1 MGYWP
6 RAFRPVQAFCSVL
19 SLEMGLPHTDPTA
32 ISQPWHARLAPMV
45 RASGGRHLNQLIV
58 LIGATS
64 LMVVVALVSAF
75 LVIDNRAAGTEVL
88 QAQHVTTD
96 VARLL
101 ILLQRAESG
110 QRGYFLTANRD
121 YLDRYNDSMSKIYP
135 TLEAVTEALKGHPAQ
150 QVELLN
156 LRSVIGA
163 KIGEMTNTISLFESG
178 RRDDAMAIVRS
189 NQGKVLMDQ
198 IRTSIAAIWTESTR
212 QSQERIDSWRA
223 NGNWLF
229 VVQLGAA
236 ILVLL
241 VSGLAVVSGVRHTRG
256 LQATQETLRAAN
268 ESLEERVRAR
278 TADLQ
283 EANEEVQKF
292 AYMISHDLR
301 SPLVNIMGF
310 AAELATIRA
319 ETAALLG
326 SAPPIDIKPRDPSV
340 IDQDFGEA
348 LSFIQQSTTKMDRL
362 ISAVL
367 RLARSGQRQ
376 FQYEKLDMTALLNDI
391 AATLRHQTV
400 ESGTEIVIENLP
412 DLVSDRLAVEQIFG
426 NLLDNA
432 VKYLDDSRLGRIVIR
447 AQLLRRAVLFEVED
461 NGRGIEPHDL
471 KRIFDLFRR
480 GGRQDRPG
488 EGIGLAH
495 LRVLIRRLGGK
506 ISCRSDYGKGSV
518 FSVLLPQGDLSPD
531 KHT

>member
-1 MGYWP
+1 M
-6 RAFRPVQAFCSVL
+6 
-19 SLEMGLPHTDPTA
+19 PHSDPTSV
-32 ISQPWHARLAPMV
+32 SQPWYASLAPIV
-45 RASGGRHLNQLIV
+45 RASGGRHLNQLLV
-58 LIGATS
+58 LIGAAS
-64 LMVVVALVSAF
+64 LMVAVALVSAF

-96 VARLL
+96 VARLMN
-101 ILLQRAESG
+101 LLYRAESS

-121 YLDRYNDSMSKIYP
+121 YLELYHDSMGKIYP
-135 TLEAVTEALKGHPAQ
+135 TLEAVTEALKGRSAQ
-150 QVELLN
+150 EAELLN

-163 KIGEMTNTISLFESG
+163 KIGEMTNSISLFESG
-178 RRDDAMAIVRS
+178 RRDEAMAIVRS

-198 IRTSIAAIWTESTR
+198 IRTSITAIWTESTR
-212 QSQERIDSWRA
+212 QSQERVDSWRA
-223 NGNWLF
+223 NSNWLF
-229 VVQLGAA
+229 VVQLGAI

-241 VSGLAVVSGVRHTRG
+241 VSGLAVGSGLRHNRG

-283 EANEEVQKF
+283 DANEEVQKF
-292 AYMISHDLR
+292 AYIISHDLR

-319 ETAALLG
+319 ETASLLG
-326 SAPPIDIKPRDPSV
+326 VVPQSDMKPRDPV
-340 IDQDFGEA
+340 IIDQDFGEA
-348 LSFIQQSTTKMDRL
+348 LGFIQQSTTKMDRL
-362 ISAVL
+362 INAVL

-376 FQYEKLDMTALLNDI
+376 FHYEKLEMTVLLNDI

-400 ESGTEIVIENLP
+400 ESGTEIVIEDLP
-412 DLVSDRLAVEQIFG
+412 NLVSDRLAVEQIFG

-432 VKYLDDSRLGRIVIR
+432 VKYLDDSRLGRIEIR
-447 AQLLRRAVLFEVED
+447 GRALRRAVLFEIED
-461 NGRGIEPHDL
+461 NGRGIDSHDL
-471 KRIFDLFRR
+471 SRIFDLFRR
-480 GGRQDRPG
+480 GGKQDRPG

-506 ISCRSDYGKGSV
+506 ISCRSEYGKGSV
-518 FSVLLPQGDLSPD
+518 FSVLLPQGELSPGEPS
-531 KHT
+531 KGT